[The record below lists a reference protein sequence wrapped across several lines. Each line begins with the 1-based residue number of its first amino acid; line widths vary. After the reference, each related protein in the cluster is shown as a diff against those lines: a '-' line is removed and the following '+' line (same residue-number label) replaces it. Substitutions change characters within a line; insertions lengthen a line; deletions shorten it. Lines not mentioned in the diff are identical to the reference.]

1 MNKNDFLKFINN
13 SNHDVRTINKYV
25 LPKSIFREIPLEDW
39 DSKIKLIDNSYEISD
54 LFIKDKNVGLWQTL
68 KVDTVTFKH
77 KYWKA
82 LQLEISVSRNRNL
95 SKPLAK
101 RRKRFQIVQEL
112 KLEKI
117 HKARKKFNKKML
129 IERFGKRKFYKK
141 IREKFEKF
149 WEKKTKIFTKKPMK
163 RNRFNFIPNK
173 NSKNFI
179 KIVVKS
185 IKNAKLR
192 QRSLFAE
199 KVKKL
204 IRSIKN
210 EATEKKLPK
219 TNIKKLKNAIKKAIK

>member
-1 MNKNDFLKFINN
+1 
-13 SNHDVRTINKYV
+13 
-25 LPKSIFREIPLEDW
+25 
-39 DSKIKLIDNSYEISD
+39 
-54 LFIKDKNVGLWQTL
+54 
-68 KVDTVTFKH
+68 
-77 KYWKA
+77 
-82 LQLEISVSRNRNL
+82 
-95 SKPLAK
+95 
-101 RRKRFQIVQEL
+101 
-112 KLEKI
+112 
-117 HKARKKFNKKML
+117 
-129 IERFGKRKFYKK
+129 
-141 IREKFEKF
+141 
-149 WEKKTKIFTKKPMK
+149 MK